1 MQVPLLYI
9 SSERRLPS
17 LFPTQYLL
25 IVARNE
31 ISVKSDFLPS
41 IDSVAVST
49 APLQLV
55 NMRSP
60 PPEPP
65 TVSDI
70 HSTAHL
76 SAFLAQDLVFPEVA
90 EACQRL
96 HVPLKE
102 LYPRDLAHFAASDAP
117 LEVQELRLQHYEKKR
132 QHRLKRVFEELTGQ
146 GLRLGLRNRT
156 QDGVGL
162 RRLRE
167 NSTPFRPSGTLS
179 VSPALPSD
187 TPKDLSDLS
196 STEVS
201 VHERRKDAYERRKLA
216 QERALQNRLS
226 DIAQTIAKLEAKE
239 VKFEQVREELKLAE
253 TAKLRKLQQRSQRI
267 QDNLLKKRHDQESF
281 EIREARKGLRESL
294 QLHSGRVKEIISP
307 AVSRA
312 GLRDGNGEEETER
325 LMGIIQQKLDE
336 GAERVSERRNL
347 KALSLA
353 AKYDQYRK
361 ARERVESDTVLREQA
376 RINLALK
383 LKEQQEHSSALRQEH
398 LKSVLQHRPTHKLVQ
413 SSRPSV
419 TPDPPQHSPTRPA
432 LLDPLKLEKD
442 KLKLEDLAENKN
454 IMRVGVSEMRQ
465 SILWKHQNLAT
476 SLERRS
482 QEQSTRSQNLLKEE
496 FQRQLQREQLR
507 RSMESK
513 IQDLHRRFLS
523 NV

>member
-1 MQVPLLYI
+1 
-9 SSERRLPS
+9 
-17 LFPTQYLL
+17 
-25 IVARNE
+25 
-31 ISVKSDFLPS
+31 
-41 IDSVAVST
+41 
-49 APLQLV
+49 
-55 NMRSP
+55 MRSP

-65 TVSDI
+65 TVADI
-70 HSTAHL
+70 HSVSLL
-76 SAFLAQDLVFPEVA
+76 SSFLSQDIVFPEVA

-96 HVPLKE
+96 HIPLKE
-102 LYPRDLAHFAASDAP
+102 LYPRDISHFAASEVP
-117 LEVQELRLQHYEKKR
+117 MEVQELRLQHYEKKR

-162 RRLRE
+162 RRLRDD
-167 NSTPFRPSGTLS
+167 STPFRPSGTQS
-179 VSPALPSD
+179 VTPALPSD
-187 TPKDLSDLS
+187 TPRDLSDLS

-201 VHERRKDAYERRKLA
+201 VHDRRKDAYERRKQA
-216 QERALQNRLS
+216 QERALQGRLS
-226 DIAQTIAKLEAKE
+226 NISQTIAKLEAKE
-239 VKFEQVREELKLAE
+239 AKFEQVREELKLAE
-253 TAKLRKLQQRSQRI
+253 TAKLRKMHERSQRI
-267 QDNLLKKRHDQESF
+267 QENLIKKRHEQESF

-294 QLHSGRVKEIISP
+294 QLPANVKAKESISP
-307 AVSRA
+307 TVSRY
-312 GLRDGNGEEETER
+312 GLREGSAEEETER
-325 LMGIIQQKLDE
+325 LMGMIQQKLEE
-336 GAERVSERRNL
+336 GAERASERRNL

-361 ARERVESDTVLREQA
+361 ARERVEKDAVNREKE

-398 LKSVLQHRPTHKLVQ
+398 LKAVLQHRPARKLTH
-413 SSRPSV
+413 SSRPSI
-419 TPDPPQHSPTRPA
+419 TPEPPHHSPTRPV

-442 KLKLEDLAENKN
+442 KLKLKDVAENQS
-454 IMRVGVSEMRQ
+454 IMRVGATEFRE
-465 SILWKHQNLAT
+465 SILLKHQHLAT

-482 QEQSTRSQNLLKEE
+482 QEQSTRSQHLLKEE